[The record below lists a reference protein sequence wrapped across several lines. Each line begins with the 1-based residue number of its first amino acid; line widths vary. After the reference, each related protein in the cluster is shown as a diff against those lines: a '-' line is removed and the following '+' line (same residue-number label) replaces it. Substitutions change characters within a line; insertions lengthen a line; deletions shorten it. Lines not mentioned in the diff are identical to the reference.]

1 MKNIIQKHQGFGCRI
16 PQKKELV
23 LVYFL
28 QKGVPQLNASQFW
41 NFMERNEWKT
51 KSGTPIRDW
60 KKVAFTWLCTPK

>member
-16 PQKKELV
+16 PPKKELV

-41 NFMERNEWKT
+41 NFMERNK
-51 KSGTPIRDW
+51 
-60 KKVAFTWLCTPK
+60 